1 MIHIILD
8 QKNNKGLVRI
18 VGNSDEIE
26 IDFAYLFEQL
36 HKVAPDVFMQMV
48 HVLTAYLEH
57 IKEEELE
64 KHDQNNISNEG

>member
-26 IDFAYLFEQL
+26 IDFANLFEQL
-36 HKVAPDVFMQMV
+36 YKIAPDVFMQMV
-48 HVLTAYLEH
+48 RVLTAYLEH
-57 IKEEELE
+57 IKEEEL
-64 KHDQNNISNEG
+64 KA